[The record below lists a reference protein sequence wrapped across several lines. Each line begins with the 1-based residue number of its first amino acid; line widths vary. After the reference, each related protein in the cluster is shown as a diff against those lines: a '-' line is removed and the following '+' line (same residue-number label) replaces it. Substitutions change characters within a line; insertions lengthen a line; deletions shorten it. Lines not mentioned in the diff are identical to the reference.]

1 MPMLVCVIVP
11 PLIPGKYLPLS
22 GFYVVYVGTFSA
34 KVLELLKQ
42 HPNVEY
48 VVEDTEL
55 TTCVINT
62 QYLFLNHPC

>member
-11 PLIPGKYLPLS
+11 PLIP

-42 HPNVEY
+42 HPSVEY
-48 VVEDTEL
+48 VVEDTEM
-55 TTCVINT
+55 TTCVIDT
-62 QYLFLNHPC
+62 QYLFLDRPC